1 MLATCLHMMQGTPYV
16 YQGEELGMTNMEF
29 NTVEDFCDIE
39 SINAYHEYVD
49 SGKIDGETMMRYLRY
64 KSRDNSRTPMQWNAG
79 KNAGFSTGTP
89 WMRVNPNYEDI
100 NAEEQIK
107 REDSVFSY
115 YKELIRLR
123 KEKEIIV
130 YGHYELLM
138 PEDEKLFVYTRSLDN
153 EKLLVICNFTED
165 ETVFSMPDEFTGKK
179 VLVGNY
185 KEQEAA
191 PSIRLRPY
199 EALVIEK

>member
-1 MLATCLHMMQGTPYV
+1 
-16 YQGEELGMTNMEF
+16 
-29 NTVEDFCDIE
+29 
-39 SINAYHEYVD
+39 
-49 SGKIDGETMMRYLRY
+49 
-64 KSRDNSRTPMQWNAG
+64 
-79 KNAGFSTGTP
+79 
-89 WMRVNPNYEDI
+89 MRVNPNYEDI
-100 NAEEQIK
+100 NAEEQVK

-153 EKLLVICNFTED
+153 EKLLVICNFTEE
-165 ETVFSMPDEFTGKK
+165 ETVFSMPDEFAGKK

-185 KEQEAA
+185 KGQEAA
-191 PSIRLRPY
+191 SSIRLRPY

>member
-1 MLATCLHMMQGTPYV
+1 
-16 YQGEELGMTNMEF
+16 
-29 NTVEDFCDIE
+29 
-39 SINAYHEYVD
+39 
-49 SGKIDGETMMRYLRY
+49 MRYLRY

-130 YGHYELLM
+130 YGHY
-138 PEDEKLFVYTRSLDN
+138 
-153 EKLLVICNFTED
+153 
-165 ETVFSMPDEFTGKK
+165 
-179 VLVGNY
+179 
-185 KEQEAA
+185 
-191 PSIRLRPY
+191 
-199 EALVIEK
+199 

>member
-1 MLATCLHMMQGTPYV
+1 
-16 YQGEELGMTNMEF
+16 
-29 NTVEDFCDIE
+29 
-39 SINAYHEYVD
+39 
-49 SGKIDGETMMRYLRY
+49 
-64 KSRDNSRTPMQWNAG
+64 MQWNAG

-138 PEDEKLFVYTRSLDN
+138 PEDENLFVYTRSLDN
-153 EKLLVICNFTED
+153 EKLLVICNFTEE